1 MSDGIVIALIAGA
14 VTGIPTTIG
23 AIWQWSKAVEAR
35 AYERARNEALLREA
49 NAALAQ
55 KDKELDQ
62 RDRII
67 TSQQRTIDW
76 LTAEEPS

>member
-1 MSDGIVIALIAGA
+1 MSDGIVVALIAGA
-14 VTGIPTTIG
+14 VTGIPATIG